1 MLPSISGARRVKIV
15 LLALVCSIV
24 LVLPAQSRQLLQQV
38 GIPLADV
45 VAVPLR
51 ALTALE
57 GSIQEVW
64 NKYVALQ
71 NVHEEN
77 RLLHQQIE
85 ILRNQNHELR
95 ELAFMSHQ
103 LSALLEF
110 KGRLNPETVAAQ
122 VIGLDSTN
130 WYRGVVLNKGQ
141 QEGIRAEMG
150 VLTLSGVVGRVVK
163 ATKYSSVVLL
173 VNDPNNAVPG
183 LIQRTRD
190 QGIVVGTI
198 GGRARMKYI
207 PLLSTVQLGDVV
219 ATSGLTGAFPK
230 GIPIG
235 TISRIEKEDDDLFLS
250 AEIVPEVD
258 FTKLEEVLIITAL
271 PTTAEETSEEPDGA
285 TP

>member
-1 MLPSISGARRVKIV
+1 MLPSISGARRVKVV
-15 LLALVCSIV
+15 LLVLLCSIV
-24 LVLPAQSRQLLQQV
+24 LVLPAQSRQFLQQV
-38 GIPLADV
+38 GIPFADV

-77 RLLHQQIE
+77 RRLHEQIE

-110 KGRLNPETVAAQ
+110 KGRLSPETVAAQ

-141 QEGIRAEMG
+141 QQGIRAEMG

-198 GGRARMKYI
+198 GGRARMRYI
-207 PLLSTVQLGDVV
+207 PLLSTVKLGDVV

-258 FTKLEEVLIITAL
+258 FTKLEEVLVITAL
-271 PTTAEETSEEPDGA
+271 PTTAEETSEELDGA

>member
-1 MLPSISGARRVKIV
+1 MLPSISGARRVKVV
-15 LLALVCSIV
+15 LLALLCSIV

-57 GSIQEVW
+57 DSIQEVW

-77 RLLHQQIE
+77 RRLHEQIE

-95 ELAFMSHQ
+95 ELAFVSHQ

-110 KGRLNPETVAAQ
+110 KGRLSPETVAAQ

-141 QEGIRAEMG
+141 QEGIQAEMG
-150 VLTLSGVVGRVVK
+150 VLTFSGVVGRVVK
-163 ATKYSSVVLL
+163 ATNYSSVVLL

-258 FTKLEEVLIITAL
+258 FAKLEEVLVITAL
-271 PTTAEETSEEPDGA
+271 PTTEEDTSEELDGA

>member
-15 LLALVCSIV
+15 LLALLCSIV

-57 GSIQEVW
+57 GSIQKVW

-71 NVHEEN
+71 DVYEEN
-77 RLLHQQIE
+77 RRLQEQIE

-110 KGRLNPETVAAQ
+110 KGRLSSETVAAQ

-141 QEGIRAEMG
+141 QDGIRAEMG

-190 QGIVVGTI
+190 QGIVLGTI
-198 GGRARMKYI
+198 GGRARMRYI

-250 AEIVPEVD
+250 AEIVPQVD
-258 FTKLEEVLIITAL
+258 FTKLEEVLVITAL
-271 PTTAEETSEEPDGA
+271 PTTAEETSEEFDGA